1 MNLLKKNYMRIFWTR
16 FLRINII
23 EESKSFPP
31 KNNSFISRSNNE
43 NINSSNTEYKFADL
57 HCHPHMRSFNW
68 FRDSKIEKTVD
79 KYHPWHIISSNPHKM
94 LKSKRAAAY
103 SQSDLIKLQN
113 GNMRLL
119 FVALYPLEKGWVT
132 GRSDLPRGD
141 IIKLYKLLGKSL
153 INRAISESL
162 SLVIKFL
169 AALISKD
176 NRGKLAARDFLQSL
190 FMKIPL
196 KRINFIQ
203 SDKFNYFE
211 ELNKEKAFILSK
223 NNQTMQSSLFI
234 PPFRFRTEK
243 GLKKKYPAYFDASG
257 RYIIAKNGDDVAK
270 IIQDRHIAFVLTIE
284 GTNVF
289 NSTDNFSGI
298 SKKILEVKSWSH
310 PVFFI
315 TFAHHFYNDLCGHA
329 HSVPDIGTLVIDQT
343 KGITNGFTE
352 KGWKVIRLLLSLDEN
367 KNYQPGE
374 LGRRILIDVKHI
386 NAKARKEYYDQ
397 IVIPCM
403 EQKNDIIP
411 IIASHCAYSGVETL
425 VDLISNW
432 SKEDDDW
439 RYERK
444 GVEFNAWN
452 INLCDEEIILIHK
465 TGGIIGINFD
475 QRILGVASKK
485 DKLKKSHFDFIW
497 NNIIAIVEVILNSD
511 ELSRDAKDKVWDLMA
526 LGTDFDGYIDPANDF
541 PTAIEFSKF
550 RDELTK
556 RLSKPENKKY
566 LLNNLSAEDIAEK
579 ICFENAYQFV
589 LMHFK

>member
-1 MNLLKKNYMRIFWTR
+1 MNLPEEIFNKIFCGEFLKISLIQEN
-16 FLRINII
+16 NILT
-23 EESKSFPP
+23 P
-31 KNNSFISRSNNE
+31 KNCSFISKSNNN
-43 NINSSNTEYKFADL
+43 NINSSRKEYKFADL

-79 KYHPWHIISSNPHKM
+79 KYHPWHIISSNPNKM

-103 SQSDLIKLQN
+103 SQCDLIKLQN
-113 GNMRLL
+113 GNIRLV

-132 GRSDLPRGD
+132 GRTDLPRGD

-153 INRAISESL
+153 INRMISESI
-162 SLVIKFL
+162 SLAIKFL
-169 AALISKD
+169 AALISQD
-176 NRGKLAARDFLQSL
+176 NRGKLAARDLLQSL

-203 SDKFNYFE
+203 SKKFKYFE
-211 ELNKEKAFILSK
+211 ELNKEKAFILTK
-223 NNQTMQSSLFI
+223 NNQAMQSSLFI
-234 PPFRFRTEK
+234 PPFRLRTAK

-257 RYIIAKNGDDVAK
+257 RYSIAKNGDNVAK
-270 IIQDRHIAFVLTIE
+270 IIQDGNIAFVLTIE

-298 SKKILEVKSWSH
+298 RKKILEVKSWSY

-315 TFAHHFYNDLCGHA
+315 SFAHHFYNDLCGHA

-343 KGITNGFTE
+343 KGMTNGFTE

-367 KNYQPGE
+367 NNYQPDE
-374 LGRRILIDVKHI
+374 LGRRIFIDVKHI

-403 EQKNDIIP
+403 KEKNDIVP

-432 SKEDDDW
+432 SKEEDHW
-439 RYERK
+439 RYEK
-444 GVEFNAWN
+444 NGVEFNAWN
-452 INLCDEEIILIHK
+452 INLCDKEIVLIHK

-485 DKLKKSHFDFIW
+485 DKSKKSHFDFIW
-497 NNIIAIVEVILNSD
+497 NNIIAIVNVILNSD
-511 ELSRDAKDKVWDLMA
+511 ELNEDAKDKVWDLVA

-556 RLSKPENKKY
+556 MLSEPENEKY
-566 LLNNLSAEDIAEK
+566 LLNNLSAEQIAEK
-579 ICFENAYQFV
+579 ICFDNAYQFV
-589 LMHFK
+589 LRHFK